1 MKKRIFFTAFVLAL
15 FLLLSLSVSAED
27 EPAETPG
34 IYSGYIY
41 SIVRDSSMT
50 AFDVDNGGV
59 SNGTTISLY
68 HYYSENPWQKWQFIY
83 NYSYNYSDRGYFIKD
98 MHSGKYLTVENNSAA
113 DGARLCIQPKRTNGE
128 GQIFRVY
135 NDEDSG
141 TALLYTKSSNYQM
154 VVTADENGGAIYQ
167 RTPNDLN
174 YQRYRIIIGGGIF
187 QFKNRLSGKAIDVA
201 GNGRESGNNVVQY
214 TRTAG
219 CRWQQ
224 WKLIYKGNGNYKIM
238 AMNCGLFLTAENSNE
253 NANIFVAE
261 ENDYV
266 NQLFRII
273 HHDDGTYTILTG
285 ASGFSK
291 AATPYNQDLNND
303 ISIVQSTYYDVAFY
317 IQKYQFIRIAESE
330 VSSNGIYYYQCT
342 ATGKYAQVDDGSGS
356 HLEQH
361 GYNGTRKQQW
371 RIEYVRNNFYKIINV
386 STGYALTAPNSL
398 SDNQNVY
405 TEPYNGSTRQE
416 WYFTLLRSGNY
427 EIRCNYWDTQGNT
440 TLVLAV
446 GVSIGSTNLNGTNI
460 RQIDRGSTDRKEW
473 KVIGGNRLALLEQP
487 SAYSY
492 TDYFNDVESRYLANQ
507 HIMCTYSTYS
517 VLQQGTTPEEIKLHF
532 STAKLIQCN
541 MHGDMNGIYSVDLL
555 TKDAIKDVENDCFA
569 NAQIILLNVCSTA
582 VGGAG
587 ADNFANA
594 VFSKGA
600 KSVIAYNV
608 DVRVVAANYWADF
621 FHSTCSKE
629 LVNVDNIDEA
639 NFNVTN
645 LANKTDTAV
654 RNALAKAVRQGEC
667 EQYVADLITESF
679 NYRVIFMR

>member
-15 FLLLSLSVSAED
+15 FLLLSLSVSAERQSG
-27 EPAETPG
+27 EAWG
-34 IYSGYIY
+34 ICDGYIY

-83 NYSYNYSDRGYFIKD
+83 NAEDSGYYIKD
-98 MHSGKYLTVENNSAA
+98 VHSGKYLTVENNSAV

-128 GQIFRVY
+128 GQIFRVD

-201 GNGRESGNNVVQY
+201 GDGRESDNNVVQY

-371 RIEYVRNNFYKIINV
+371 RVEYVGNNFYKIINV
-386 STGYALTAPNSL
+386 STGYALTAPDSL
-398 SDNQNVY
+398 SSGQNIY
-405 TEPYNGSTRQE
+405 TELYNGSDRQK

-427 EIRCNYWDTQGNT
+427 EIRCNYWDAQGNT

-446 GVSIGSTNLNGTNI
+446 GTSVARTNLDGTNI
-460 RQIDRGSTDRKEW
+460 RCEVRENTTRYEW
-473 KVIGGNRLALLEQP
+473 KLMGGNGLTMLEEE
-487 SAYSY
+487 SAFS
-492 TDYFNDVESRYLANQ
+492 TTNHFTRNENVFLDNKITPN
-507 HIMCTYSTYS
+507 TYSSYS
-517 VLQQGTTPEEIKLHF
+517 VLYRGTTAEETKIRF
-532 STAKLIQCN
+532 STSKYIEIAMHGNVESIVCSTNPYQAITRSEILNLEDGIFQNAKLIVLSACN
-541 MHGDMNGIYSVDLL
+541 CGKGGI
-555 TKDAIKDVENDCFA
+555 TGE
-569 NAQIILLNVCSTA
+569 
-582 VGGAG
+582 
-587 ADNFANA
+587 NFANSLVA
-594 VFSKGA
+594 KGA
-600 KSVIAYNV
+600 RTVLAFRESVMSDKADLWCETFYQNYFDTDRNQYSIEKARNFTNI
-608 DVRVVAANYWADF
+608 DVRNLMEVDGELTTADLNV
-621 FHSTCSKE
+621 
-629 LVNVDNIDEA
+629 LVNCVFGNR
-639 NFNVTN
+639 NV
-645 LANKTDTAV
+645 
-654 RNALAKAVRQGEC
+654 
-667 EQYVADLITESF
+667 
-679 NYRVIFMR
+679 